1 MAVTSTI
8 KATKFQIKYANN
20 NGTYTFDGL
29 KNSGITD
36 NAILATAQAFAS
48 IQKPTAEK
56 YFKIID
62 YNLEDSQS

>member
-20 NGTYTFDGL
+20 GGSYTFDNL
-29 KNSGITD
+29 KNSGTTD

-48 IQKPTAEK
+48 IQKSTAEK

-62 YNLEDSQS
+62 YILEGSQA